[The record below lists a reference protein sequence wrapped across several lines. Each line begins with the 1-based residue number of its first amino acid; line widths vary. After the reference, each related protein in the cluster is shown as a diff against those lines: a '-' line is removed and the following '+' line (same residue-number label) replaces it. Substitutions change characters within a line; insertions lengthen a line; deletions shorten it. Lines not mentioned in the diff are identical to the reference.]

1 MKWIIDKQ
9 KKKINET
16 KSRFFKK
23 FNNTDKPLAR
33 WTKKKRENTQIT
45 KNINESG
52 KLLLIL

>member
-45 KNINESG
+45 KIINESG